1 MIYPGMPVPD
11 LLPLEP
17 PEAQEYRERD
27 EDELYQEWRDE
38 HETL

>member
-1 MIYPGMPVPD
+1 MLKPSIYLPD

-17 PEAQEYRERD
+17 PEVQEYRERD

-38 HETL
+38 HENL